1 MGKRDSH
8 INRDTCTYV
17 YDGQTVVYIEQDNEY
32 SSLENTTLGIGC
44 QMNICDYN
52 KNPKWA
58 WPAIKM
64 KRSQW
69 IDNKGNNPV
78 VDSDSDAEEG
88 PEPEKEKEESES
100 EDEDEEELD
109 SGDDDE

>member
-1 MGKRDSH
+1 
-8 INRDTCTYV
+8 
-17 YDGQTVVYIEQDNEY
+17 
-32 SSLENTTLGIGC
+32 
-44 QMNICDYN
+44 MNICDYN